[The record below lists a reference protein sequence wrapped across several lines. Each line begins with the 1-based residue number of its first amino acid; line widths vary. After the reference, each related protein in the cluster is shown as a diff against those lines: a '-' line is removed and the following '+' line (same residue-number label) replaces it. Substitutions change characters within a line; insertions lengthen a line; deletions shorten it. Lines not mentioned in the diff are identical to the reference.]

1 MGRYPE
7 GEERFRGSDVDMES
21 SANPRKINYG
31 F

>member
-1 MGRYPE
+1 MGRNPE
-7 GEERFRGSDVDMES
+7 GEERFRGSKVNMEN